1 MRVVKE
7 YVRLQMTMLLDLLSV
22 LGNVMFTGNSFP
34 CVCYIFTN
42 HLVVTTRFKGMYQS
56 VISQDYR

>member
-7 YVRLQMTMLLDLLSV
+7 YVRLQMTMLLDLLFV

-34 CVCYIFTN
+34 HVCYIFTN
-42 HLVVTTRFKGMYQS
+42 HLVVITRFKDVYQS
-56 VISQDYR
+56 ASSQDYR